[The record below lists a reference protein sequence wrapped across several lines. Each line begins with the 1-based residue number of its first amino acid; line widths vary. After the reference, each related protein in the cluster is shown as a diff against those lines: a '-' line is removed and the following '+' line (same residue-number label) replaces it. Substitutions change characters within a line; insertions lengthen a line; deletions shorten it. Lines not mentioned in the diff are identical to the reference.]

1 MEYLFYGNILRKI
14 AFPFS
19 YTYKWITSFRNYLF
33 DIRVLKSTKFDIPTI
48 VVGNISVGGTG
59 KTPQIEYLIRLLSKK
74 YNVAVL
80 SRGYKRKSKGFI
92 IADETSN
99 AEMIGDEPFQYFQKF
114 KNISVCVDTDR
125 VHGVQQLQKLKPE
138 TEVVLLDDAFQH
150 RKIEGGLNILLTSY
164 DNLYCDDSILPTGNL
179 RESVVGAKRAQL
191 IVVTKCPE
199 NLTENQQFEIIK
211 KLNSSLYQTIFFSSI
226 SYDTVLKGDHKIT
239 ITDLQGSEI
248 LLVTGIANPTP
259 LLSHLEKNKIKY
271 RHLKFKDHHHFSNQD
286 IVTIN
291 NEFDKIKS
299 NKKIVLTTEKDY
311 VRIFVKLSNVNFI
324 AIKTKFINH
333 KTDFDNL
340 INTYVESSTRNR

>member
-1 MEYLFYGNILRKI
+1 MNLIRKI

-19 YTYKWITSFRNYLF
+19 FIYKWMTSFRNYLF

-48 VVGNISVGGTG
+48 VVGNLSVGGTG
-59 KTPQIEYLIRLLSKK
+59 KTPQIEYLIRLLSEK
-74 YNVAVL
+74 YTIAVL

-114 KNISVCVDTDR
+114 KNISVCVDADR
-125 VHGVQQLQKLKPE
+125 VHGIQQILKLKLKV
-138 TEVVLLDDAFQH
+138 EVVLLDDAFQH

-164 DNLYCDDSILPTGNL
+164 DNLYCDDSILPSGNL
-179 RESVVGAKRAQL
+179 RESVVGSRRAQL
-191 IVVTKCPE
+191 IVVTKCP
-199 NLTENQQFEIIK
+199 NKLTEDQQFEIAK
-211 KLNSSLYQTIFFSSI
+211 KLNPSLYQTIFFSSI
-226 SYDTVLKGDHKIT
+226 SYDTVLKGDHEIT
-239 ITDLQGSEI
+239 ITDLQESEI
-248 LLVTGIANPTP
+248 LLVTGIENPTP
-259 LLSHLEKNKIKY
+259 LLNYLEKNEIKY

-291 NEFDKIKS
+291 NEFNQIKS

-311 VRIFVKLSNVNFI
+311 VRIFEKLPNVNYI

-333 KTDFDNL
+333 KKDFDNL